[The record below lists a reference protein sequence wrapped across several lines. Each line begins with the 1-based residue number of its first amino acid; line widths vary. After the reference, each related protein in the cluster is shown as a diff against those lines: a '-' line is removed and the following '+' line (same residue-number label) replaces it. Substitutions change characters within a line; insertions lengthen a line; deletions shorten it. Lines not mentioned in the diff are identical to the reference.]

1 MRADRRF
8 APTRGALNLFA
19 RSSRRHAVLGEVVY
33 GRQRN
38 SWRKWTGV
46 DQPALLP
53 AAEPLIVIIKRNFE
67 RNCDCLCSRVCLYL
81 CLCLCLFLCLC
92 AFVCACVYMSES
104 VVSVSVCA
112 CVHACVCAC
121 VFIEADSFSSC

>member
-1 MRADRRF
+1 M
-8 APTRGALNLFA
+8 
-19 RSSRRHAVLGEVVY
+19 LGEVVY
-33 GRQRN
+33 GRQRS

-53 AAEPLIVIIKRNFE
+53 AAEPLIVITKKNFE

-112 CVHACVCAC
+112 CVRAYVRVYSSRRTRFPLVSGPALS
-121 VFIEADSFSSC
+121 IWKKILQWTEIFSEGRSQM